1 MLTLNG
7 AGEGE
12 IVAYTKDSPFNFR
25 QSEEDGI
32 ARGAPGSFSETETK
46 PNCRIDRVAMEE
58 TVRQAAIDL

>member
-12 IVAYTKDSPFNFR
+12 IVAYTKSSPIQFR
-25 QSEEDGI
+25 QSKEGI
-32 ARGAPGSFSETETK
+32 ARGARANSSETEAK
-46 PNCRIDRVAMEE
+46 PDCRIDRVAMEE